1 MFSSKMVVAAED
13 ALTRLAGRAR
23 RWQARTLLTL
33 WLVRTAAGALVLSV
47 IWLAAASSAM
57 PQGGDGVKGKE
68 VFQRRCG
75 GCHSLDRSM
84 EGPRLRGVYGRRS
97 GSAPGFHYSD
107 ALKNAKITWNDE
119 ALDKWLTDTEA
130 LVPDNDMTFRV
141 ESPDERRDVI
151 AYLKTLS
158 Q

>member
-1 MFSSKMVVAAED
+1 MRS
-13 ALTRLAGRAR
+13 
-23 RWQARTLLTL
+23 
-33 WLVRTAAGALVLSV
+33 AGAAVVLSGV
-47 IWLAAASSAM
+47 LLAAASFAM
-57 PQGGDGVKGKE
+57 PQAGDGVKGKE

-97 GSAPGFHYSD
+97 GSARDFQYSES
-107 ALKNAKITWNDE
+107 LKKAKITWNDE

-130 LVPDNDMTFRV
+130 LVPDNDMSFRV
-141 ESPDERRDVI
+141 QSLEERRDII